1 MDWKVSI
8 RLGDIESKDIF
19 TRKADTAW
27 SQLIEA
33 EANREGKGSII
44 VFDRSLV
51 DNSILKYAE
60 NVSYISGIGF
70 ITIVDS
76 QKGDYSNLTIA
87 YRLARDIAMNAKQVD
102 LDKDLLAVLVN
113 RIIKDINKVLSIKT
127 LVQNNIKNNKTILKQ
142 LENLY
147 SLWSLIKNTW

>member
-1 MDWKVSI
+1 LTKNLYQTEI
-8 RLGDIESKDIF
+8 HK
-19 TRKADTAW
+19 
-27 SQLIEA
+27 
-33 EANREGKGSII
+33 GKGSII

-127 LVQNNIKNNKTILKQ
+127 LVQNNIENNKTILKQ

-147 SLWSLIKNTW
+147 SLWSLIKNT